1 MKLFSRNS
9 KLDQLKSVNLDLD
22 RKIMR
27 FKELYERLQ
36 ALKDRWN
43 ALSTTGFVSG
53 DPPMEKEILEKLKVK
68 DLVGAE
74 GMIAKMTKNIAS
86 HETGH
91 RSHTELSSK
100 LKGLLNR
107 WEALVNVGY
116 LSGDCPLNKPIAE
129 GLKIKDFKYT
139 TTKLNQLEKEL
150 ADHETGYHEYKQLG
164 KRYEG
169 LKSRWGRLIE
179 RKYLSGRSDLEDG
192 IKSSFGARNLPE
204 ATKMLDRMEV
214 EVSNH
219 EAGVKQHRQ
228 LLQRLEGSKK
238 RWNALIESGYLKIP
252 YSEERTILESLK
264 KRDLDGAEGK
274 IDLMEG
280 VLKGHEKGQNEI
292 KSSRKRTSELTVI
305 KDRLIS
311 ASILPDE
318 EIPLESMIEKG
329 LNERRWE
336 EVQDLLKQ
344 YGDLLKRTEEEH
356 GKAVSLR
363 EEIDDHINRLG
374 EKMDIEIPEGLK
386 IAEDATSEHDYRE
399 AMDQLL
405 NVEKELK
412 RQARDPSLSIETE
425 MERER
430 DVIKMGRWEKGTIII
445 RNKGKLHLKDISVS
459 QTSENYV
466 LDADERLP
474 LLKGGEG
481 GSIPVRIK
489 IQEEGDVPLSYRID
503 YSILHNGE
511 PGIEEK
517 KIWIH
522 VEQDIRDRPQKPE
535 PQERMDAPDIED
547 VGIRRMV
554 HKVFPGKAEKGAEL
568 SMGDYFSYKVERKI
582 GSGGFSSVY
591 MVSKDGT
598 KFAMKVPK
606 DRNMEGEDTIDLS
619 RIERSKYRKE
629 ANIWANLTE
638 LLPSDVVKL
647 YDIGVEPFPWFVMEL
662 SDRSLRKHMED
673 LSLEERMAIGSKLLG
688 KIDRIHHQ
696 GIVHR
701 DLKPENVL
709 MIDGE
714 PKFTDFGISKVI
726 TLSSHSTQGV
736 TGTYHYM
743 APEQISRKRFGKVDY
758 RTDIWQM
765 GVLLYEL
772 MTDRFPF
779 DVDDPY
785 EISFRILQDE
795 PILLSNV
802 SRDLGP
808 FDTIL
813 ERAFEK
819 KKEDRWQ
826 SAIEFKLTFDR
837 VREDSGFMA

>member
-22 RKIMR
+22 KKIMR

-36 ALKDRWN
+36 VLRDRWTV
-43 ALSTTGFVSG
+43 LSTAGFVSG

-68 DLVGAE
+68 DLAGAE
-74 GMIAKMTKNIAS
+74 GMIAQMDNNIAS
-86 HETGH
+86 HENH
-91 RSHTELSSK
+91 QRSSTELSSK
-100 LKGLLNR
+100 LKGFLNR
-107 WEALVNVGY
+107 WEGLVNVGY
-116 LSGDCPLNKPIAE
+116 LKGDCPLQQPIQD
-129 GLKIKDFKYT
+129 GLNRKDLKDT
-139 TTKLNQLEKEL
+139 TAKLNQLEKEL
-150 ADHETGYHEYKQLG
+150 AGHEAGYVDYKQLG

-169 LKSRWGRLIE
+169 LRSRWGRLIQSH
-179 RKYLSGRSDLEDG
+179 YLSGKSELEAG
-192 IKSSFGARNLPE
+192 IKSSFGERNLPE
-204 ATKMLDRMEV
+204 VAKMLDRMENDI
-214 EVSNH
+214 SDH
-219 EAGVKQHRQ
+219 EAGAKRHRQ
-228 LLQRLEGSKK
+228 LLHRLDGSKK

-252 YSEERTILESLK
+252 YNEEMAILESLK
-264 KRDLDGAEGK
+264 SRDLDDVKGK
-274 IDLMEG
+274 IAVMEG
-280 VLKGHEKGQNEI
+280 VLKGHEKGQKEI
-292 KSSRKRTSELTVI
+292 GRSRKEMAELLQI
-305 KDRLIS
+305 KERLVS
-311 ASILPDE
+311 SSILPDDD
-318 EIPLESMIEKG
+318 IPLESMIEKG

-336 EVQDLLKQ
+336 EVQNLLGQ
-344 YGDLLKRTEEEH
+344 YSGLLKRAEDEH
-356 GKAVSLR
+356 GEVISLR
-363 EEIDDHINRLG
+363 EEVDDLIDRL
-374 EKMDIEIPEGLK
+374 EKMMSIEIPEGLK
-386 IAEDATSEHDYRE
+386 LAEDSTSGYEYRE
-399 AMDQLL
+399 AKDQLIIVQ
-405 NVEKELK
+405 NELK
-412 RQARDPSLSIETE
+412 RQAADTSISIETE
-425 MERER
+425 MKRER
-430 DVIKMGRWEKGTIII
+430 DVIKMGRWEKGTIIVE
-445 RNKGKLHLKDISVS
+445 NKGRVNLKDISVS

-466 LDADERLP
+466 LDSDERLP
-474 LLKGGEG
+474 LLKGGESK
-481 GSIPVRIK
+481 SIPVRIK
-489 IQEEGDVPLSYRID
+489 IQEEGDVPLSYRVE
-503 YSILHNGE
+503 YSTLLNGE
-511 PGIEEK
+511 PGIMEK
-517 KIWIH
+517 KMWIN
-522 VEQDIRDRPQKPE
+522 VEMEIIDRPKQME
-535 PQERMDAPDIED
+535 PQVQGETPDID
-547 VGIRRMV
+547 GAGIRRMV

-591 MVSKDGT
+591 MVSKGGN
-598 KFAMKVPK
+598 KYAMKVPK

-662 SDRSLRKHMED
+662 SERSLRTHMGSQ
-673 LSLEERMAIGSKLLG
+673 SLEERMAIGSKLLG

-709 MIDGE
+709 MIDNE

-743 APEQISRKRFGKVDY
+743 DPEQISRKRFGKVDY

-795 PILLSNV
+795 PIPLSDV
-802 SRDLGP
+802 SGDLGP

-813 ERAFEK
+813 ERAFQK
-819 KKEDRWQ
+819 KKEERWQ
-826 SAIEFKLTFDR
+826 SAVEFKLTFDR